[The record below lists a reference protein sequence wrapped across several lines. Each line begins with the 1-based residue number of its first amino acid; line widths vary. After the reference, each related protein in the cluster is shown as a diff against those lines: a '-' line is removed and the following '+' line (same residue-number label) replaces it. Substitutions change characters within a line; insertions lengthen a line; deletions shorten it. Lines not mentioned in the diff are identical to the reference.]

1 MPASSGGQPSLLN
14 LGSGSPDGR
23 VLGIE
28 DVNTAEGACWADE
41 PDARV
46 VVKTWDGQK
55 LCGEC
60 ALKEGYIM
68 RLETGMMLRVDLRST
83 IFHRN
88 EHGKVPA

>member
-1 MPASSGGQPSLLN
+1 MGRRCKHVPRGLILSGQTSVRQPDR
-14 LGSGSPDGR
+14 GGPD
-23 VLGIE
+23 
-28 DVNTAEGACWADE
+28 
-41 PDARV
+41 V